1 MQLRIFKFLLL
12 IAITTSTYTVTAG
25 SMPTEFTTLHNIYTD
40 QVAKLK
46 NVRDNDLDDIA
57 PGYLDDLKR
66 LETHYQASG
75 DLEPLIIVRKEYTRF
90 QKNQRI
96 DEVISATSPAG
107 LTKLQDNLLVTQK
120 SIKLKCADSI
130 IDLGEN
136 YKNRLNALKK
146 KLTKDGKIEDA
157 LKIMSEIDDIESYPD
172 IMTAHAQSDAGG
184 TLDIARRKP
193 SKRPSDTKL
202 SNNTENSTPTRIR
215 KLTKESLADYF
226 HTKITRWNSATR
238 EITCNYSF
246 TDENQLQAWSNASFD
261 KLRHRLLCDKVESWL
276 TPTFSSVRK
285 IEFDAHYFS
294 GDGPIRV
301 MLGKSLYADLEPT
314 TNGKAV
320 LHQGNASYPI
330 AKSFGGAE
338 PYVRYHNEL
347 NIDGWDVQW
356 TVGKRTLEKKKLL
369 KPISKPIKIGLGS
382 KESKVMYSNITITGV
397 LSPATIKAIQG
408 R

>member
-1 MQLRIFKFLLL
+1 
-12 IAITTSTYTVTAG
+12 
-25 SMPTEFTTLHNIYTD
+25 MPTEFVTLHKIYTA
-40 QVAKLK
+40 QIAKLRT
-46 NVRDNDLDDIA
+46 NRNNDLDDIA
-57 PGYLDDLKR
+57 PDYLDDLKR

-75 DLEPLIIVRKEYTRF
+75 ELEPLIVVRQEYTRF
-90 QKNQRI
+90 NSNKNI
-96 DEVISATSPAG
+96 DEVITATSPAG

-130 IDLGEN
+130 LELGEN
-136 YKNRLNALKK
+136 YKKRLNGLKK
-146 KLTKDGKIEDA
+146 SLTKQGKIEDA
-157 LKIMSEIDDIESYPD
+157 LKIMSEIDNIDSYPE
-172 IMTAHAQSDAGG
+172 MLTAHAQSDSGG
-184 TLDIARRKP
+184 TLDIARPKYTKSP
-193 SKRPSDTKL
+193 SRTEPSTDTK
-202 SNNTENSTPTRIR
+202 STTPTRTR

-226 HTKITRWNSATR
+226 HAEITRWNSATH

-276 TPTFSSVRK
+276 TPTFSSIRK

-301 MLGKSLYADLEPT
+301 MLGKSLFADLEPT
-314 TNGKAV
+314 ANGKAV

-330 AKSFGGAE
+330 EKSFGGAE
-338 PYVRYHNEL
+338 PYVCYHNEL
-347 NIDGWDVQW
+347 NIDGWDIQW
-356 TVGKRTLEKKKLL
+356 TVGKRTLPKKKLL

-382 KESKVMYSNITITGV
+382 PESKVMYSNITITGI
-397 LSPATIKAIQG
+397 LSPSTIKAIQG